1 MTADYYAD
9 GKRIVIKAED
19 GRAFEKEATVTEPD
33 RDKYDDIRTGSEDGA
48 VKFTDVARFSEE
60 EEFLLDEVRLIYNGE
75 MVALRK
81 VEPVYVN
88 PSDDIEI
95 AYEFELK
102 RDRGVIK
109 AMSPVSSRNQG
120 WISRVKGGLGRLL

>member
-9 GKRIVIKAED
+9 GKKIVVKAKD
-19 GRAFEKEATVTEPD
+19 GREFHKEATVTEPD
-33 RDKYDDIRTGSEDGA
+33 RNKYYNIRVGGKDGA
-48 VKFTDVARFSEE
+48 AKFTDVARFNEE

-81 VEPVYVN
+81 VEPVYVQ

-95 AYEFELK
+95 TYEFELK

-109 AMSPVSSRNQG
+109 AMSPVSSGNKG